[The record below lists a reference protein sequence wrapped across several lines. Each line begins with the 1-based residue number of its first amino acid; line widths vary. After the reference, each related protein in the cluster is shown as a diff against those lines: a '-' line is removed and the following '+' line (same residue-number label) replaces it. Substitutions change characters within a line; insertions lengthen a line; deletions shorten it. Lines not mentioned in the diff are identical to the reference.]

1 MSTPVKSSNFQTIR
15 ILVID
20 DSVLIQKALRSFLE
34 ELDIEV
40 ITCNN
45 GLEGIQYAIETK
57 PRLIFLDL
65 LMPNLDG
72 IKMLQVKQILPEIKN
87 IPVVIISANT
97 NKQNVISAIELGAVK
112 VISKPLQKEI
122 IIKTLKEILQNE
134 WDSVSAISSASQYD
148 MIEISDESKRS
159 NNSEFKDQLV
169 KIFLNNFTN
178 QKKQIVEA
186 IKAKNTKVLKTV
198 IHDIK
203 GAGGTVGYGPISEI
217 ATLIQDR
224 EINSEVD
231 WFFVQVKCEQLFSE
245 VKKIEEIAINH

>member
-72 IKMLQVKQILPEIKN
+72 IKMLQVKQILP
-87 IPVVIISANT
+87 
-97 NKQNVISAIELGAVK
+97 
-112 VISKPLQKEI
+112 
-122 IIKTLKEILQNE
+122 
-134 WDSVSAISSASQYD
+134 
-148 MIEISDESKRS
+148 
-159 NNSEFKDQLV
+159 
-169 KIFLNNFTN
+169 
-178 QKKQIVEA
+178 
-186 IKAKNTKVLKTV
+186 
-198 IHDIK
+198 
-203 GAGGTVGYGPISEI
+203 
-217 ATLIQDR
+217 
-224 EINSEVD
+224 
-231 WFFVQVKCEQLFSE
+231 
-245 VKKIEEIAINH
+245 

>member
-122 IIKTLKEILQNE
+122 IIKTLKEI
-134 WDSVSAISSASQYD
+134 
-148 MIEISDESKRS
+148 
-159 NNSEFKDQLV
+159 
-169 KIFLNNFTN
+169 
-178 QKKQIVEA
+178 
-186 IKAKNTKVLKTV
+186 
-198 IHDIK
+198 
-203 GAGGTVGYGPISEI
+203 
-217 ATLIQDR
+217 
-224 EINSEVD
+224 
-231 WFFVQVKCEQLFSE
+231 
-245 VKKIEEIAINH
+245 